1 MKRLV
6 LFRTSSVSFNCTIGK
21 MAMTF
26 QDTRL
31 KTRWLALEIGLN
43 AKKRDRRQWEI
54 IAAVTVDASYHQQA
68 YT

>member
-6 LFRTSSVSFNCTIGK
+6 LFRTSSFSFNRTIGK
-21 MAMTF
+21 MAVTI

-43 AKKRDRRQWEI
+43 AKKRDRRQC
-54 IAAVTVDASYHQQA
+54 
-68 YT
+68 